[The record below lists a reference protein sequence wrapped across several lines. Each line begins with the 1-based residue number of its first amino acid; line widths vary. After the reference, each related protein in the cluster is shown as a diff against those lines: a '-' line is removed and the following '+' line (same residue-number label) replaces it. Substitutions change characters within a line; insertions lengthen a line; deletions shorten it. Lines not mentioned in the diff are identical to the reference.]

1 MSESSKDRLA
11 RKKRERAEYLAKQ
24 KAQAEQDKALQEAIE
39 KDPQLADYIDYDF
52 ERQIKQMTGVSMSD
66 MRKVQPGEGVS
77 ESDVDEAMRVI
88 EQAKRAAEGGVFRAK
103 NPKKAK
109 RLLDNSSAVKKVGK
123 KAKKSKGCVIAA
135 LLMLTIGGGTFGS
148 LVWGAV
154 EVVSALAR

>member
-1 MSESSKDRLA
+1 MGESHDDRLA
-11 RKKRERAEYLAKQ
+11 RKKRERREYLRKQ
-24 KAQAEQDKALQEAIE
+24 KEQDDALQEAIE

-66 MRKVQPGEGVS
+66 MRKVKPGEGVS
-77 ESDVDEAMRVI
+77 DADVDEAMEVI
-88 EQAKRAAEGGVFRAK
+88 AKAKREAEGGVFRAK

-109 RLLDNSSAVKKVGK
+109 RTLENSKAVKKVSK
-123 KAKKSKGCVIAA
+123 KAKKDKGCAVVA
-135 LLMLTIGGGTFGS
+135 LLMLTIGGSAFGS